1 MRLLVCGRW
10 VDLGKLIDK
19 EEGNVKDIKSVRLG
33 GTSLTTHY
41 IVFIRTQEPL
51 HYHKEHDLT
60 VRLLKGRGEI
70 YIDGKTHRLEEG
82 DTVFIPA
89 GAVHSYRNLSVVS
102 ALLATFTPEYDG
114 KDSVKVKNP

>member
-1 MRLLVCGRW
+1 MRLLIEGRF
-10 VDLGKLIDK
+10 VDLKKLIER
-19 EEGNVKDIKSVRLG
+19 EESNVKEIKALRLG

-70 YIDGKTHRLEEG
+70 YLDGKAHRLEEG

-114 KDSVKVKNP
+114 KDSVKVRNP

>member
-1 MRLLVCGRW
+1 MRLLIEGKF
-10 VDLGKLIDK
+10 VDLQELIEK
-19 EEGNVKDIKSVRLG
+19 EESDVKEIKALRLG

-70 YIDGKTHRLEEG
+70 YLDGKTHRLEEG

>member
-1 MRLLVCGRW
+1 MRLLIEGKF
-10 VDLGKLIDK
+10 VDLEELIEK
-19 EEGNVKDIKSVRLG
+19 EESDVKEIKALRLG

-70 YIDGKTHRLEEG
+70 YLDRKTHRLEEG

-114 KDSVKVKNP
+114 KDSVKAKNP

>member
-1 MRLLVCGRW
+1 MRLLIEGKF
-10 VDLGKLIDK
+10 VDLEELIEK
-19 EEGNVKDIKSVRLG
+19 EESDVKEIKALRLG

-70 YIDGKTHRLEEG
+70 YIDGKTHRLEKG

-102 ALLATFTPEYDG
+102 VLLATFTPAYDG
-114 KDSVKVKNP
+114 KDSVEVKNP